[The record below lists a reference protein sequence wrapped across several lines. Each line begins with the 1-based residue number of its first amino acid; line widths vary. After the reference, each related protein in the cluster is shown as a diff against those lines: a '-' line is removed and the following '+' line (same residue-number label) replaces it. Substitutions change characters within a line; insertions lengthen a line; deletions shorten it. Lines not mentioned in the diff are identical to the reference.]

1 MYRAEMTKTS
11 VITGLLTVVTLFA
24 GGAADALAQP
34 RPVPS
39 LSGGKVTAAKSSADD
54 QRRIISIPS
63 PDRRAPMRTVVLRPK
78 GAGPFPLVL
87 INHGS
92 TQNAARR
99 AAMSAPQYTV
109 LAQWFLARGYV
120 VALPQR
126 PGHGQTGG
134 PYLEDQ
140 KGCARA
146 DFRNSGLATADSIE
160 TALRYM
166 TAQPYVKRTGAV
178 VVGQSAGGWGAVA
191 LASRNPASV
200 AAVVSFAGGR
210 GGHSNDKADSNCAPN
225 LLVDAAGSFGRGARI
240 PTLWIYA
247 ENDSYFG
254 PALSRRMVDAY
265 RAAGG
270 IAEYRLFPPYGA
282 DGHTLIEMREGAKI
296 WGPLIGNF
304 LDKAK

>member
-1 MYRAEMTKTS
+1 MTKTS
-11 VITGLLTVVTLFA
+11 AITGLLTVVALLA
-24 GGAADALAQP
+24 GSMAVSHAQSRQVTPAA
-34 RPVPS
+34 
-39 LSGGKVTAAKSSADD
+39 GGKVTASKSPGDET
-54 QRRIISIPS
+54 RRIISIPS
-63 PDRRAPMRTVVLRPK
+63 PDRRAPMRTLVLRPK

-99 AAMSAPQYTV
+99 AAMTMPQYTA

-120 VALPQR
+120 VALPLR
-126 PGHGQTGG
+126 PGHGKTGG

-146 DFRNSGLATADSIE
+146 DFRNAGLATADSIE

-166 TAQPYVKRTGAV
+166 TAQPDVKRTGVV

-191 LASRNPASV
+191 LGSRNPAGVS
-200 AAVVSFAGGR
+200 AVVSFAGGR
-210 GGHSNDKADSNCAPN
+210 GGRSNEKADTNCAPN
-225 LLVDAAGSFGRGARI
+225 LLVDAAGSFGRGARV

-270 IAEYRLFPPYGA
+270 IAEYRLLPPYGA
-282 DGHTLIEMREGAKI
+282 DGHTLIEMREGAKL

-304 LDKAK
+304 LDKLK

>member
-109 LAQWFLARGYV
+109 LAQWFLARG
-120 VALPQR
+120 
-126 PGHGQTGG
+126 
-134 PYLEDQ
+134 
-140 KGCARA
+140 
-146 DFRNSGLATADSIE
+146 
-160 TALRYM
+160 
-166 TAQPYVKRTGAV
+166 
-178 VVGQSAGGWGAVA
+178 
-191 LASRNPASV
+191 
-200 AAVVSFAGGR
+200 
-210 GGHSNDKADSNCAPN
+210 
-225 LLVDAAGSFGRGARI
+225 
-240 PTLWIYA
+240 
-247 ENDSYFG
+247 
-254 PALSRRMVDAY
+254 
-265 RAAGG
+265 
-270 IAEYRLFPPYGA
+270 
-282 DGHTLIEMREGAKI
+282 
-296 WGPLIGNF
+296 
-304 LDKAK
+304 